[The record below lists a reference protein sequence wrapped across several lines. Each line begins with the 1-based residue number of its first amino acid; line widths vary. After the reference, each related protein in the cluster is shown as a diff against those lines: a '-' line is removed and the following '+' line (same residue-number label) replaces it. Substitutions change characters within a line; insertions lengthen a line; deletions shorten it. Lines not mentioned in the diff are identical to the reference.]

1 MSAHEVEEVRQR
13 VFERRQ
19 SERRTFGDRNPRLA
33 RPRLASTSNHAP
45 RTSYSETHRG
55 SGAAAAASP
64 VHAYRDAYVA
74 ALGCGSQ
81 SSDVHRYPKG
91 RPPNDNATDTEISR
105 VCSYTETQPQ
115 TQTHAVITTIQML
128 SLAPRARSKSV
139 AHTTDVTMILF
150 LRNDTSNTQLLLSY

>member
-1 MSAHEVEEVRQR
+1 MILLAGWQQHWHELQICRLALAQDRGEEVKLAQDLKE
-13 VFERRQ
+13 F
-19 SERRTFGDRNPRLA
+19 RL
-33 RPRLASTSNHAP
+33 S
-45 RTSYSETHRG
+45 RG

-128 SLAPRARSKSV
+128 SLAPRAHSKSV